1 MSRPAL
7 SEDVAG
13 EKIEEMVRRIVEAAR
28 PERVILFGSR
38 ATGRPR
44 ADSDVDLL
52 VVVADAGN
60 TRAVA
65 VRLYRLL
72 AGVGIPKDIV
82 VVNAGDFHRLK
93 DVPGTLVR
101 TAWREG
107 RVLYAGPR

>member
-1 MSRPAL
+1 MSRPVL
-7 SEDVAG
+7 SEDVVA
-13 EKIEEMVRRIVEAAR
+13 EKIEEMVRRIVEAER

-52 VVVADAGN
+52 VVVADADN

-65 VRLYRLL
+65 ARLYRLL
-72 AGVGIPKDIV
+72 AGAGIPKDIIV
-82 VVNAGDFHRLK
+82 VKAGDFHRLK

-107 RVLYAGPR
+107 RVVYAGAS